1 MKKITLLIAFL
12 FAIAAPT
19 YAQVRAY
26 SFSQSNGTY
35 TAITGGTVLGDTAS
49 DDQRFVD
56 PAVPLGGT
64 TLTGVGFPI
73 GFNFTFNGF
82 VYDRFA
88 VNTNGWISLG
98 TSSQTPSVNVNTSSS
113 YTPLSSTSTTVT
125 NDLVARV
132 AGFARDLQMQ
142 AGGEM
147 RYELL
152 GSSPNQTLVVQ
163 WTNARKY
170 TSSVPPINDSF
181 NFQIRLNEN
190 GNTVEVVYGTMT
202 NNATTGT
209 VMSGLRANPNT
220 PASNFNSRTT
230 TTYWNATTA
239 STSAGNTLSISSSIV
254 PASGLTFTWTPPAA
268 CSGTPTAGTVSPTSQ
283 TLLAGQTPAPLV
295 GSGYSTGV
303 SGLAFQWEESADD
316 VTYVNAVGGTGATTP
331 SYTPPAFAGTT
342 IYYRL
347 RVTCTNSTLSA
358 ATSGVVLNPCPVLTV
373 PSLEDFTTYVPS
385 CWQEADNG
393 DLVAGPATF
402 GTSSWAAD
410 GFANNGTTGAM
421 KVNIDA
427 TGDNDWILS
436 PLYAIPA
443 TGYELKFNAAATQ
456 FGSQAAPTNPWEA
469 DDFVEVLVST
479 GTTNWTV
486 LYTYNNTNVPS
497 NSGSVNIIDLDAYSG
512 QNVRFA
518 FRGVEGATNGSAD
531 IDFSVD
537 DFEIRMTPACPD
549 IAGLAVNNITD
560 VSADITWIASPGNY
574 EYVLDQVNTDP
585 AGSGAAITSA
595 SYNAGGLSELTTYY
609 FHVRTVCAGP
619 TYSAWTTVSFTT
631 TATPLANDNLSGAIA
646 LNCNDNV
653 TGDTSLAT
661 LDEDNAPDGF
671 GADLDAPNVW
681 YSYTGSGTAEVITI
695 DMCPSSYD
703 TSFLVYTGT
712 SGNLTLVGGNDDGG
726 TTNCPGAGTRS
737 YGSFTSDGTTTYYIT
752 VEGWNSTSVGLFDL
766 TLTCAPACSPA
777 QTNQDCASATGLSVD
792 GNATT
797 VDNSCATVNATQ
809 PTCDSFNAIADV
821 WYTFIAPA
829 SGQVNVTATLGTATA
844 VHMAAYSGS
853 CGTLTSVGCS
863 SAEPLATLTLTALTA
878 GNTYYLQLWNNGT
891 EEGTFDV
898 TLTDPALSVG
908 EFENNHFTYFPNPVK
923 NTLSLRAQNE
933 IQNVS
938 VFNMLGQEVIRTSP
952 NEMSNEVDMSSLQA
966 GAYFVKVTVN
976 DNTET
981 IRIIK
986 Q

>member
-1 MKKITLLIAFL
+1 MKKTTLLIAFF
-12 FAIAAPT
+12 FAISAST
-19 YAQVRAY
+19 YAQVSAY
-26 SFSQSNGTY
+26 SFSHSVGTY
-35 TAITGGTVLGDTAS
+35 TETTGAATLLPLVRADTYMS
-49 DDQRFVD
+49 
-56 PAVPLGGT
+56 PAQN
-64 TLTGVGFPI
+64 I
-73 GFNFTFNGF
+73 GFTFNYAGTDYTQFKMSSNGF
-82 VYDRFA
+82 
-88 VNTNGWISLG
+88 ISLNMTG
-98 TSSQTPSVNVNTSSS
+98 TSSLTTNDLSAANATSRPIIAPLWDDLDGATPTTSVAAYEVTGTAPNRVLTVEWRNWEWNWNSGATPVISFQLKLYETTNVIDFVYRQEATAVASGSATIGIGAATGSGAGS
-113 YTPLSSTSTTVT
+113 YLSVSNVTTPAVSSSTSTNNINTKPAT
-125 NDLVARV
+125 
-132 AGFARDLQMQ
+132 GQIFTFA
-142 AGGEM
+142 
-147 RYELL
+147 
-152 GSSPNQTLVVQ
+152 
-163 WTNARKY
+163 
-170 TSSVPPINDSF
+170 
-181 NFQIRLNEN
+181 
-190 GNTVEVVYGTMT
+190 
-202 NNATTGT
+202 
-209 VMSGLRANPNT
+209 
-220 PASNFNSRTT
+220 
-230 TTYWNATTA
+230 
-239 STSAGNTLSISSSIV
+239 
-254 PASGLTFTWTPPAA
+254 PPAA
-268 CSGTPTAGTVSPTSQ
+268 CTGTPTAGTLAPASQ
-283 TLLAGQTPAPLV
+283 TLVTGQTPAALV

-303 SGLAFQWEESADD
+303 SGLTFQWEESADD

-358 ATSGVVLNPCPVLTV
+358 TTAGVVLNPCPVLTV

-402 GTSSWAAD
+402 GSSSWSTD
-410 GFANNGTTGAM
+410 GFGNVGTTGAFDY
-421 KVNIDA
+421 NIFT
-427 TGDNDWILS
+427 TGANDWILS
-436 PLYAIPA
+436 PLYNIPA
-443 TGYELKFNAAATQ
+443 AGYELKFDAAAVQYNATT
-456 FGSQAAPTNPWEA
+456 APTSPWEA
-469 DDFVEVLVST
+469 DDFVQVLVST
-479 GTTNWTV
+479 GTNNWTV

-497 NSGSVNIIDLDAYSG
+497 NTGSANIIDLDAYAG

-518 FRGVEGATNGSAD
+518 FRAVEGATDGPAD
-531 IDFSVD
+531 IEFSVD
-537 DFEIRMTPACPD
+537 NFEIRMTPACPD

-560 VSADITWIASPGNY
+560 VSADITWTASTGNY

-585 AGSGAAITSA
+585 AGSGTATTSA
-595 SYNAGGLSELTTYY
+595 SYDAMGLTELTTYY

-681 YSYTGSGTAEVITI
+681 YSYTGSGSAEIITI
-695 DMCPSSYD
+695 DMCPSNYD

-737 YGSFTSDGTTTYYIT
+737 FGSFTSDGTTTYYIT
-752 VEGWNSTSVGLFDL
+752 VEGWNVGNVGLFDL
-766 TLTCAPACSPA
+766 TLTCAPACSPT
-777 QTNQDCASATGLSVD
+777 QTNQDCATATGLSVD

-797 VDNSCATVNATQ
+797 VDNTCSTVNSVQ
-809 PTCDSFNAIADV
+809 PSCDQFTAIADV
-821 WYTFIAPA
+821 WYTFVAPA
-829 SGQVNVTATLGTATA
+829 SGEVDVTAVLGTATA

-853 CGTLTSVGCS
+853 CGTLTSIGCS
-863 SAEPLATLTLTALTA
+863 NADPVATLSLTALTE
-878 GNTYYLQLWNNGT
+878 GNTYYLQLWNNGV

-898 TLTDPALSVG
+898 TLSDPALSIG
-908 EFENNHFTYFPNPVK
+908 EFEDNQFTYFPNPVK

-938 VFNMLGQEVIRTSP
+938 VFNMLGQEVIRIST
-952 NEMSNEVDMSSLQA
+952 NEISNEVDMSSLQT
-966 GAYFVKVTVN
+966 GTYFVKVTIN

>member
-12 FAIAAPT
+12 FAISAST
-19 YAQVRAY
+19 YAQVSAY
-26 SFSQSNGTY
+26 AFSQSNGTY
-35 TAITGGTVLGDTAS
+35 TAITGGTVLGNTAS
-49 DDQRFVD
+49 DDERFVD

-64 TLTGVGFPI
+64 VNTGVGFPI

-98 TSSQTPSVNVNTSSS
+98 TSSQTPSVNVNTTSS
-113 YTPLSSTSTTVT
+113 YNSLSTTSTTVT

-132 AGFARDLQMQ
+132 AGFSRDLQMQ
-142 AGGEM
+142 AGGEI
-147 RYELL
+147 RYQLI
-152 GSSPNQTLVVQ
+152 GTSPNQTLVVQ
-163 WTNARKY
+163 WTNARKFNA
-170 TSSVPPINDSF
+170 TGDSF

-190 GNTVEVVYGTMT
+190 GNTVQVIYGAMT

-230 TTYWNATTA
+230 TTDWSATTA
-239 STSAGNTLSISSSIV
+239 STAASNTLSISSTIL
-254 PASGLTFTWTPPAA
+254 PASGLTFTWTPPAVCA
-268 CSGTPTAGTVSPTSQ
+268 GTPTAGTVSPTSQ
-283 TLLAGQTPAPLV
+283 TLATGQTPAALV

-303 SGLAFQWEESADD
+303 SGLTFQWEESADD

-331 SYTPPAFAGTT
+331 SYTPPAFTGTT

-358 ATSGVVLNPCPVLTV
+358 TTSGVVLNPCPVLTV

-402 GTSSWAAD
+402 GSSIWAAD
-410 GFANNGTTGAM
+410 GFGNNGSTGSARINIYTTG
-421 KVNIDA
+421 
-427 TGDNDWILS
+427 TNDWILS
-436 PLYAIPA
+436 PLYNIPA
-443 TGYELKFNAAATQ
+443 SGYELKFDAALTQ
-456 FGSQAAPTNPWEA
+456 FASMNSPTSPWEA
-469 DDFVEVLVST
+469 DDFIEVLVST

-486 LYTYNNTNVPS
+486 LFTYNNTNMPS
-497 NSGSVNIIDLDAYSG
+497 NTGSTNIIDLDAYAG
-512 QNVRFA
+512 QTVRFA
-518 FRGVEGATNGSAD
+518 FRGVEGATNGPAD
-531 IDFSVD
+531 TDFFVD
-537 DFEIRMTPACPD
+537 NFEIRMTPACPD
-549 IAGLAVNNITD
+549 IAGLSATNVTD
-560 VSADITWIASPGNY
+560 TSADITWTASTGNY

-585 AGSGAAITSA
+585 AGSGTATTSS
-595 SYNAGGLSELTTYY
+595 SYNATGLTQLTTYY
-609 FHVRTVCAGP
+609 FHIRTVCAGP

-631 TATPLANDNLSGAIA
+631 SATPPANDDFANAIA

-777 QTNQDCASATGLSVD
+777 QANQDCATATGLSVN
-792 GNATT
+792 GVATT
-797 VDNSCATVNATQ
+797 VDNTCSTVNPVQ
-809 PTCDSFNAIADV
+809 PACDQFTAIADV
-821 WYTFIAPA
+821 WYTFVAPA
-829 SGQVNVTATLGTATA
+829 SGEVDVTAMLGTATA

-853 CGTLTSVGCS
+853 CGTLTSIGCS
-863 SAEPLATLTLTALTA
+863 NADPVATLSLTALTE
-878 GNTYYLQLWNNGT
+878 GNTYYLQLWNNGV

-908 EFENNHFTYFPNPVK
+908 EFENNQFTYFPNPVK

-938 VFNMLGQEVIRTSP
+938 VFNMLGQEVIRTFP
-952 NEMSNEVDMSSLQA
+952 NNISNEVDMSSLQT
-966 GAYFVKVTVN
+966 GTYFVKVTIN